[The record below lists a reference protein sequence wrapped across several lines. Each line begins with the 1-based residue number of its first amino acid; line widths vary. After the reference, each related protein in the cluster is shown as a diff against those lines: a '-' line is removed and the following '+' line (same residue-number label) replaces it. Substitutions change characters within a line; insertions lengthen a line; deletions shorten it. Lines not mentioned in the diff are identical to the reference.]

1 MPGQAALSSQDL
13 KTAFWVILGVW
24 LAYRLFPWLRKTAYL
39 SRLPV
44 PKGNWLFGHLAT
56 MDRFD
61 HHKVM
66 TDWAAQLGGIY
77 RMRMAWVHVSHSPLR
92 IDNPTNLP
100 VGLRGGVSAIIWT
113 SQALCAGSDRH

>member
-1 MPGQAALSSQDL
+1 MMGQAFSRQDL
-13 KTAFWVILGVW
+13 KIACWVILGVW

-39 SRLPV
+39 SRLPA
-44 PKGNWLFGHLAT
+44 PKGNWLFGHLST

-77 RMRMAWVHVSHSPLR
+77 RMRMAWVHVSHNPLHSHSCA
-92 IDNPTNLP
+92 TLP
-100 VGLRGGVSAIIWT
+100 VGLRGGVSAFIWI
-113 SQALCAGSDRH
+113 SHALCAGSNRH